1 MPRCRRAFYQIHGQ
15 NIPRN
20 AAAPAREWPC
30 PLLLIQKIVQVI
42 VALVHARC
50 RDGLGRFLLEL
61 ASEEPLHPDE
71 IAALDEA
78 EAEIARGERASPQDV
93 RAFWRSHG
101 L

>member
-1 MPRCRRAFYQIHGQ
+1 MTALLEQAIAAVRRLPRETQ
-15 NIPRN
+15 
-20 AAAPAREWPC
+20 
-30 PLLLIQKIVQVI
+30 
-42 VALVHARC
+42 
-50 RDGLGRFLLEL
+50 DDLGRFLLEL

-78 EAEIARGERASPQDV
+78 EAEIARARRASPESV